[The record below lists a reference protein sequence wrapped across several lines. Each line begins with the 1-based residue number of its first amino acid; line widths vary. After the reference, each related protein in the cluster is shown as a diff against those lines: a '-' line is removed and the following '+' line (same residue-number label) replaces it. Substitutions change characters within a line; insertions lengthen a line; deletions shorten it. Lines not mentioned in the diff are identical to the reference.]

1 MQTSNRLFEDLAKVA
16 NGAVSTL
23 SGMKSEIEAMIRH
36 RVERIMCDADL
47 VPRDEFEAVKAMAA
61 EARRQNE
68 LLEKRLAALEAKLG
82 KAAPKATAKTA
93 GKSTA
98 AKKTAAKHRAA
109 KRAAKST
116 TKPKGGNA

>member
-23 SGMKSEIEAMIRH
+23 NGMKGEIEAMIRH

-68 LLEKRLAALEAKLG
+68 ALEKRLAALEAKLG
-82 KAAPKATAKTA
+82 KSPAKAAPKA
-93 GKSTA
+93 A
-98 AKKTAAKHRAA
+98 AKSSSARKTAAKPRTAKPAA
-109 KRAAKST
+109 KGKNDKA
-116 TKPKGGNA
+116 

>member
-23 SGMKSEIEAMIRH
+23 NGMKGEIEAMIRH
-36 RVERIMCDADL
+36 RVERVMCDADM

-68 LLEKRLAALEAKLG
+68 ELEKRLAALEGKTTKSPAKAST
-82 KAAPKATAKTA
+82 KTTRKSASAKKPAT
-93 GKSTA
+93 KSGA
-98 AKKTAAKHRAA
+98 AKRTGKTAAKRKTGPA
-109 KRAAKST
+109 
-116 TKPKGGNA
+116 